1 MNGTILDT
9 NVIIHIMKGDAAVAR
24 AVKKIGLI
32 YIPVIVLGELMFG
45 AEKSHLKQSNRDK
58 YLQFCLS
65 YSLLDVT
72 KDVAQN
78 YGKLKN
84 ELQAKGAIIPEND
97 MWIGSIAITNGMTVL
112 TKDKHFEKISSLSI
126 IKL

>member
-1 MNGTILDT
+1 MNGSILDT
-9 NVIIHIMKGDAAVAR
+9 NIIIHIMKGDAVVADAVR
-24 AVKKIGLI
+24 KIRGI
-32 YIPVIVLGELMFG
+32 YVPVIVLGELLFG

-65 YSLLDVT
+65 YPLLDVT

-78 YGKLKN
+78 YGGLKYA
-84 ELQAKGAIIPEND
+84 LQAKGTIIPEND
-97 MWIGSIAITNGMTVL
+97 MWSGAIAITHGMTVL
-112 TKDKHFEKISSLSI
+112 TKDKHFEKIPNLQI